1 MTSRVTAA
9 RDVGVADAP
18 SVGRLVLGQFRYCTT
33 SFWRTP
39 VAAFFTLVFPL
50 SFLVVISAIAGN
62 ATIDDRAG
70 IRFAQFLTPVFAV
83 FGACMAAF
91 VSLALGVAYARE
103 AGVLKRLRSTPLPP
117 WTHLAGRVLAA
128 VWVSLLAFAL
138 VTAVG
143 VAFYGVQIVWR
154 TLPATVLTFVVGVSC
169 FAALGLAIVS
179 LAPTPGATQ
188 ALANGG
194 LILLAFV
201 SDVFVVTLPRW
212 LDSVGWFF
220 PLKHF
225 VNAVADSFNP
235 NLPGNGLQWDH
246 LGALLAWGAVG
257 AVVALRLFTWEPRS
271 SRLRGSA
278 RAAVPSAAAT
288 TPVAVLAPP
297 SLSAP
302 VAGGSGSWLAL
313 AWGQT
318 RFTTVKLLRDP
329 MSVFFA
335 VAFPVILLV
344 FFSAIY
350 GRDAQWGGLP
360 LPQYLAAVFSVY
372 GVAVMSYVTLS
383 SLVAEDRSKLIL
395 KRLRGTP
402 LPSSAYLAGRIGASV
417 LIGAMTVV
425 VVFGLGALLFG
436 VRIGPVGLVVTAAT
450 FAVVI
455 GCATALG
462 LLLASLLESPQ
473 SVTAAALA
481 TLLPLS
487 MVSDIFIN
495 TPNLPATMSAIG
507 WTFPLRHMSAVA
519 VAASSGG
526 DLGATWWTHL
536 AVVALWGLAAAAL
549 AARLFRWEPRSPTT
563 RARRLPWSRPR

>member
-1 MTSRVTAA
+1 VTDTATTARLAA
-9 RDVGVADAP
+9 TAGAP
-18 SVGRLVLGQFRYCTT
+18 PSTWHLLRGQFRYCTR

-50 SFLVVISAIAGN
+50 SFLVVLGAIAGN
-62 ATIDDRAG
+62 EIIDSRSG

-103 AGVLKRLRSTPLPP
+103 SGVLKRLRSTPLPP
-117 WTHLAGRVLAA
+117 WIHLAGRVAAA
-128 VWVSLLAFAL
+128 VWVSLIAFAL
-138 VTAVG
+138 VTAAG

-154 TLPATVLTFVVGVSC
+154 MLPATILTFVVGVAC

-179 LAPTPGATQ
+179 LAPTPAATQ

-194 LILLAFV
+194 LILIAFI
-201 SDVFVVTLPRW
+201 SDVFVVTLPTW
-212 LDSVGWFF
+212 LDRLGWFF

-235 NLPGNGLQWDH
+235 NIEGNGLSWDH
-246 LGALLAWGAVG
+246 LGVLLAWGVVG
-257 AVVALRLFTWEPRS
+257 LLVALWRFTWEPRP
-271 SRLRGSA
+271 SRSGRKGRRG
-278 RAAVPSAAAT
+278 AAT
-288 TPVAVLAPP
+288 APEAAEEGRPVATISPAALTP
-297 SLSAP
+297 SV
-302 VAGGSGSWLAL
+302 VASSPSWWSL
-313 AWGQT
+313 AWRQT
-318 RFTTVKLLRDP
+318 RFTTIKLLRDP
-329 MSVFFA
+329 VSVFFA
-335 VAFPVILLV
+335 VVFPVVLLI

-350 GRDAQWGGLP
+350 GREAQWGGLP

-383 SLVAEDRSKLIL
+383 SMVAEDRSKLIL

-402 LPSSAYLAGRIGASV
+402 LPSGAYLVGRIGAAV
-417 LIGAMTVV
+417 LLGALTVV
-425 VVFGLGALLFG
+425 VVFGLGAVFFG
-436 VRIGPVGLVVTAAT
+436 VRIGAVALVVTTVT
-450 FAVVI
+450 FAVI
-455 GCATALG
+455 IACATALG

-495 TPNLPATMSAIG
+495 TPDLPTTMSAIG
-507 WTFPLRHMSAVA
+507 WTFPLRHMSAIA
-519 VAASSGG
+519 VAASSGQG
-526 DLGATWWTHL
+526 LTAAWWGHL
-536 AVVALWGLAAAAL
+536 AVVALWGLAAALL
-549 AARLFRWEPRSPTT
+549 ASRLFRWEPR
-563 RARRLPWSRPR
+563 ARS